1 MNPIKRLFTLIVS
14 PKRCWETISEEKSNT
29 QESLSSSILYPILG
43 LFAIIVFFKEIEFTS
58 ERYNSGIEK
67 AIQYAVI
74 AFIQIFSTY
83 YITSYT
89 LKKIFKQYSSKK
101 INIYLIYLISITAL
115 FYIIMTILSDY
126 VNYIAPLSLYIIYEA
141 WIGYKYINSDT
152 VNTDTKFVISVS
164 TMILM
169 LPLVISFVLRTLL
182 TLN

>member
-14 PKRCWETISEEKSNT
+14 PNKSWGTITEDKNYT
-29 QESLSSSILYPILG
+29 QESLSSSLLYPILG

-83 YITSYT
+83 YISTYL
-89 LKKIFKQYSSKK
+89 LKRFFKQYDKEK
-101 INIYLIYLISITAL
+101 INVYLIYLTSIVAL
-115 FYIIMTILSDY
+115 FYIMMTMLSNY
-126 VNYIAPLSLYIIYEA
+126 VIYIAPLSLYIIYEA
-141 WIGYKYINSDT
+141 WIGYRYINSGA
-152 VNTDTKFVISVS
+152 VNTDSKFVISVS

-182 TLN
+182 TLI

>member
-1 MNPIKRLFTLIVS
+1 MNPIKSLFTLIVS
-14 PKRCWETISEEKSNT
+14 PKRSWETISEEKSNT
-29 QESLSSSILYPILG
+29 QESLSSSLLYPILG

-58 ERYNSGIEK
+58 ERHNSGIEE

-83 YITSYT
+83 YITSYI
-89 LKKIFKQYSSKK
+89 LKRIFKQYSSEK

-182 TLN
+182 TLI